1 MHSRRTL
8 SISITGIV
16 GILTCLVFAG
26 MASWGVYIYSSFH
39 KYTFSTLRCD
49 RISINIDMFCLSD
62 EEKERT
68 TLYTLVQMTSGFLIL
83 TMIGVM
89 IAMASMLYTSV
100 QLEVYSPL

>member
-1 MHSRRTL
+1 MQAWHHGEVCAVEKVARFVQVSHEHT
-8 SISITGIV
+8 
-16 GILTCLVFAG
+16 
-26 MASWGVYIYSSFH
+26 VYIYSSFH